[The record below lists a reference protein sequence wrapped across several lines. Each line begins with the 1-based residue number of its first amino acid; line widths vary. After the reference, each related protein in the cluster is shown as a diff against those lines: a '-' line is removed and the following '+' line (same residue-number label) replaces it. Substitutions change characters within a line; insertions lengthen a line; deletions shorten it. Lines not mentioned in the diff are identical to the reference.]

1 MTWWVSLFPDTNKDS
16 VLKLKMFWGERVING
31 STYVCGRKASKLSC
45 TDMEG
50 WWPRFP
56 FLICSPKWTS
66 LDQKYISQLW
76 HNAIMPKIACGG
88 GKIREKS
95 FNGVESSSSHF
106 GTIIG
111 YVDVVNLFSGPL
123 PDESPSESPTT
134 YVMSFIW
141 ALSYIFLNRPNWC
154 T

>member
-1 MTWWVSLFPDTNKDS
+1 
-16 VLKLKMFWGERVING
+16 
-31 STYVCGRKASKLSC
+31 
-45 TDMEG
+45 
-50 WWPRFP
+50 
-56 FLICSPKWTS
+56 
-66 LDQKYISQLW
+66 
-76 HNAIMPKIACGG
+76 MPKIACGG

-134 YVMSFIW
+134 
-141 ALSYIFLNRPNWC
+141 
-154 T
+154 